1 MSLPEP
7 EKVKNDGV
15 IPDDLINTIT
25 ERLTEGK
32 RVRRRLSGK
41 GRINI
46 DRPLPFLCIYRFP
59 DDRDDKGT
67 AHLVL
72 GEGSYLIASSDEA
85 VEVSLSALVEAVAKV
100 LAGKFGAFLIIEIW
114 SAKNSPEENTV
125 EAGFQPKAKF
135 RIFTAKLDE
144 IPSTVEVLA
153 KSLQS
158 LNIPGFISE
167 VEIKE
172 GGISSPPEM
181 TSLLTTTATKN
192 ISCLMIGLEV
202 TPVYRD
208 VETGKI
214 YPSTLRL
221 LHRKL
226 SQVFQQA
233 FFEFAH
239 VQTSQRPTYPQMLG
253 RRAMVK
259 ATWNADA
266 ELSALN
272 ETFNYL
278 LAVTPVNTE
287 QAFVEFKKSKFECLP
302 VFHYRLLAVDP
313 EDLKRRLYSIS
324 FERIE
329 DPTMAYL
336 LRDKRIELDRQISL
350 IEDRETPRFL
360 YGSLQLFPPVE
371 NELMRL
377 AETIL
382 NDLQSSENSDA
393 GEKLDAAEIAERARS
408 EIAYYRNIYPELT
421 AKVQISSDN
430 PPGLMVSQGN
440 LLIGEHTNISGS
452 RVEALLQHEVGTHIV
467 TYFNGRA
474 QPLRQLYSGMP
485 NYEQLQEGLAV
496 LSEYL
501 VGGLNGAR
509 LRILAARVV
518 AVRRLTEG
526 ASFVDV
532 FRELHQ
538 IYGYSARTA
547 FNIAMRV
554 FRGGGLTKDAVYL
567 RGLIELLQYLAENN
581 EIESLFVGKI
591 GAEHVSIIRE
601 LQLREVLRPAPL
613 VPRYMS
619 FPQTAK
625 KLTQLRNGLTVID
638 LIKKG

>member
-1 MSLPEP
+1 MNQPQP
-7 EKVKNDGV
+7 EKVKDDGG
-15 IPDDLINTIT
+15 IPAALINIIT
-25 ERLTEGK
+25 ERLAEGK
-32 RVRRRLSGK
+32 RVRRRLPGK

-59 DDRDDKGT
+59 TDRDDKGT
-67 AHLVL
+67 AHLVI
-72 GEGSYLIASSDEA
+72 GEGSYLIASAAEA
-85 VEVSLSALVEAVAKV
+85 GEGNLFALVEAVAKV
-100 LAGKFGAFLIIEIW
+100 LADKFGAFLIIEVW
-114 SAKNSPEENTV
+114 SAKNSLEEKTV
-125 EAGFQPKAKF
+125 GFVFQPKAKF
-135 RIFTAKLDE
+135 RIFTAKSDE
-144 IPSTVEVLA
+144 IPSTVDVLA

-167 VEIKE
+167 VEIKK
-172 GGISSPPEM
+172 GSVSSPPGM
-181 TSLLTTTATKN
+181 TLLLTTRATKN

-202 TPVYRD
+202 PPIYRD
-208 VETGKI
+208 VETGEI
-214 YPSTLRL
+214 YFSILRL
-221 LHRKL
+221 LHRNL

-259 ATWNADA
+259 AVWNADA

-278 LAVTPVNTE
+278 LAVTPVNAE
-287 QAFVEFKKSKFECLP
+287 QAFVEFKENRFESEP
-302 VFHYRLLAVDP
+302 VFHYRLLAIDP

-350 IEDRETPRFL
+350 IEDRDTPRFL

-371 NELMRL
+371 DELMRL

-382 NDLQSSENSDA
+382 NNLQSSAEPETS
-393 GEKLDAAEIAERARS
+393 EKLDAAGVAERARS
-408 EIAYYRNIYPELT
+408 EIEYYQNIYPEMT
-421 AKVQISSDN
+421 ATVQIRTDI

-440 LLIGEHTNISGS
+440 LLIGHHTSFSAS
-452 RVEALLQHEVGTHIV
+452 RLEALLQHEVGTHIL

-474 QPLRQLYSGMP
+474 QPLRQLYSGLP

-501 VGGLNGAR
+501 VGGLNASR
-509 LRILAARVV
+509 LRLLAARVV

-532 FRELHQ
+532 FRELYQ
-538 IYGYSARTA
+538 IHGFAARMS
-547 FNIAMRV
+547 FNISMRV

-567 RGLIELLQYLAENN
+567 RGLIELLQYLADDN
-581 EIESLFVGKI
+581 EIEPLFVGKI
-591 GAEHVSIIRE
+591 GAEHVSVIRE
-601 LQLREVLRPAPL
+601 LQWREVLRPAPL
-613 VPRYMS
+613 EPRYMS
-619 FPQTAK
+619 FPQTAE
-625 KLTQLRNGLTVID
+625 KLKRLRSGLTVID
-638 LIKKG
+638 LI

>member
-1 MSLPEP
+1 MSQPEL
-7 EKVKNDGV
+7 EKVKDDGV
-15 IPDDLINTIT
+15 IADDLINIIT
-25 ERLTEGK
+25 ERLAEGK
-32 RVRRRLSGK
+32 RVRRRLPGK

-46 DRPLPFLCIYRFP
+46 DRLLPFLCIYRFP

-67 AHLVL
+67 AHLVI
-72 GEGSYLIASSDEA
+72 GEGSYLIASADEA
-85 VEVSLSALVEAVAKV
+85 GEGNLSALVEAVAKV
-100 LAGKFGAFLIIEIW
+100 LADKFGAFLIIEVW
-114 SAKNSPEENTV
+114 SAKNSLEENTV
-125 EAGFQPKAKF
+125 GNAFQPNAKF
-135 RIFTAKLDE
+135 HIFTAKSDE
-144 IPSTVEVLA
+144 IPSTVDVLA

-172 GGISSPPEM
+172 GGISSPPGM
-181 TSLLTTTATKN
+181 PSLLTTRATKN

-202 TPVYRD
+202 PPIYRD
-208 VETGKI
+208 VETGEI
-214 YPSTLRL
+214 YPTILRL
-221 LHRKL
+221 LHRNL

-259 ATWNADA
+259 AVWNADA

-278 LAVTPVNTE
+278 LAVTPVNAE
-287 QAFVEFKKSKFECLP
+287 QAFVEFKENRFESEP
-302 VFHYRLLAVDP
+302 VFHYRLLAIDP
-313 EDLKRRLYSIS
+313 EELKRRLYSIS
-324 FERIE
+324 LERIE

-350 IEDRETPRFL
+350 IEDRDTPRFL

-371 NELMRL
+371 DELMRL

-382 NDLQSSENSDA
+382 NNLHSSADSEISDKLNAA
-393 GEKLDAAEIAERARS
+393 GVAERARS
-408 EIAYYRNIYPELT
+408 EIEYYRNIYPEMSAT
-421 AKVQISSDN
+421 VQIQTDI

-440 LLIGEHTNISGS
+440 LLIGHRTSFSAS
-452 RVEALLQHEVGTHIV
+452 RLEALLQHEVGTHIV

-474 QPLRQLYSGMP
+474 QPLRQLYSGLP

-501 VGGLNGAR
+501 VGGLNASR
-509 LRILAARVV
+509 LRLLAARVV

-532 FRELHQ
+532 FRELYQ
-538 IYGYSARTA
+538 IHGFATRTS
-547 FNIAMRV
+547 FNITMRV

-567 RGLIELLQYLAENN
+567 RGLIELLQYLAEGN

-601 LQLREVLRPAPL
+601 LQWREVLRPTPL

-619 FPQTAK
+619 FPQTAE
-625 KLTQLRNGLTVID
+625 KLKQLQNGLTVID
-638 LIKKG
+638 LI